1 MNIPYK
7 TERETKTPLFS
18 LNLRKN
24 KVTTIH
30 TLEDKQNKQFFY
42 EFPEN
47 KNKYKCGEKKF
58 YIFENYLK
66 QEYFNANRQ
75 HYALLTLLHFHVQ
88 MRQ

>member
-1 MNIPYK
+1 MVLMWFKEYRITTKKIKKIAKIIMNIPYK

-47 KNKYKCGEKKF
+47 KNKYKWRKKV
-58 YIFENYLK
+58 
-66 QEYFNANRQ
+66 
-75 HYALLTLLHFHVQ
+75 LHF
-88 MRQ
+88 